1 MIVLALLKIDENT
14 ACDAICQVAA
24 ARVPVP
30 RRLRIAMERVLR
42 GRPDAVR
49 VRWARLA
56 RQDREEMVWRLSQG
70 RR

>member
-1 MIVLALLKIDENT
+1 MIVLALLKIDEST

-24 ARVPVP
+24 AHVPVP
-30 RRLRIAMERVLR
+30 RRLRVAMERVLR

-49 VRWARLA
+49 VRWTRLA
-56 RQDREEMVWRLSQG
+56 RQDREEMVWRLSRG